1 MRKTSGPE
9 GRRKPPPHRYPGTED
24 CPTTVCS
31 ILINSS
37 PMKTRL
43 LFTACALAL
52 TTQVLG
58 QDGLYTRT
66 RVLQEEGYTYK
77 CDVTSYG
84 LVTLYNTTNKLT
96 YQYCRDNRT
105 GKAYSHKWGS
115 PDIMEY
121 EDWVWPTC
129 YSIVNKAFTPEM
141 KAQEGS
147 LRELIITLCIN
158 SLSGNVMEVR
168 YKFLSSPDCIF
179 QNVPISVFRTME
191 LEFKK
196 LKFKVT
202 EEARNLNHVLLV
214 WSQDPSETI
223 KYTLPSTPLNPGGSI
238 GGDGGPAT
246 DWEDGTAPTPHFTG
260 AAPTGQEEE
269 SEGSNGDGEGL
280 ETDTVPKTLP

>member
-9 GRRKPPPHRYPGTED
+9 GRRKPPPHRYPGAED

-58 QDGLYTRT
+58 QDGLYAYT
-66 RVLQEEGYTYK
+66 RVLQGDGYAYK
-77 CDVTSYG
+77 CDVPEHK
-84 LVTLYNTTNKLT
+84 LVTLYNIKNERT
-96 YQYCRDNRT
+96 YLYCMDKRT
-105 GKAYSHKWGS
+105 GKMYSPKWGD
-115 PDIMEY
+115 PYLIEP
-121 EDWVWPTC
+121 EEWILPTC
-129 YSIVNKAFTPEM
+129 YSIVNQAFTPET
-141 KAQEGS
+141 KAKDGQR
-147 LRELIITLCIN
+147 LLNIVLYIDPQK
-158 SLSGNVMEVR
+158 GNVMEVTFR
-168 YKFLSSPDCIF
+168 FLSDPESIF
-179 QNVPISVFRTME
+179 WDVPTTVFRNME

-202 EEARNLNHVLLV
+202 EEAKNLNHVLFS
-214 WSQDPSETI
+214 WNQDPSETI
-223 KYTLPSTPLNPGGSI
+223 KYTLPSKPLNPGGSI

-260 AAPTGQEEE
+260 AAPTGQEDE
-269 SEGSNGDGEGL
+269 SEGSNGEGEGL
-280 ETDTVPKTLP
+280 ETDTVPKALP

>member
-1 MRKTSGPE
+1 
-9 GRRKPPPHRYPGTED
+9 
-24 CPTTVCS
+24 
-31 ILINSS
+31 
-37 PMKTRL
+37 MKTRL

-58 QDGLYTRT
+58 QDGLYAYT
-66 RVLQEEGYTYK
+66 RVLQGDGYAYK
-77 CDVTSYG
+77 CDVPEHK
-84 LVTLYNTTNKLT
+84 LVTLYNIKNERT
-96 YQYCRDNRT
+96 YLYCMDKRT
-105 GKAYSHKWGS
+105 GKMYSPKWGD
-115 PDIMEY
+115 PYLIEP
-121 EDWVWPTC
+121 EEWILPTC
-129 YSIVNKAFTPEM
+129 YSIVNQAFTPET
-141 KAQEGS
+141 KAKDGQR
-147 LRELIITLCIN
+147 LLNIVLYIDPQK
-158 SLSGNVMEVR
+158 GNVMEVTFR
-168 YKFLSSPDCIF
+168 FLSDPESIF
-179 QNVPISVFRTME
+179 WDVPTTVFRNME

-202 EEARNLNHVLLV
+202 EEAKNLNHVLFS
-214 WSQDPSETI
+214 WNQDPSETI